1 MQNAQ
6 QQVSVIGLGAMGS
19 ALARTLL
26 SAGYR
31 VTVWNR
37 SSEKAEPLV
46 AEGAVLA
53 PSAAGAV
60 AASPVVLICVATYEA
75 TRAVLGNAEAQPAL
89 KGRTIVELGSGTP
102 DDARASEAWAR
113 EVGVDYLD
121 GAIMATPSQ
130 IGRRDTTIFFS
141 GSETAFGA
149 SRSALEALAGRAVY
163 MGPQVSLASTW
174 DLGVLSC
181 LFGALLGF
189 FHGARIFE
197 SESLKVSDLGAA
209 IAEIAPAIGEMIKES
224 GDVIPSGLYE
234 NAQSSVKTC
243 ALGSELFVKQAR
255 EAKINDEFPTFSAG
269 LFNKAVNAG
278 FGAQEAA
285 AVVKVLRG

>member
-19 ALARTLL
+19 ALARTLVG
-26 SAGYR
+26 AGHL

-53 PSAAGAV
+53 PTAAAAV
-60 AASPVVLICVATYEA
+60 AASPIVIVCVAQYEA
-75 TRAVLGNAEAQPAL
+75 TRAVLGAEEAASAL
-89 KGRTIVELGSGTP
+89 AGRTLVELGSGTP
-102 DDARASEAWAR
+102 NDARAAEVWAR
-113 EVGVDYLD
+113 ELGVDYLD

-130 IGRRDTTIFFS
+130 IGRPEATIFFS

-149 SRSALEALAGRAVY
+149 SRAALDALAGRPIFL
-163 MGPQVSLASTW
+163 GPQVSLASTW
-174 DLGVLSC
+174 DLATLSC

-197 SESLKVSDLGAA
+197 SEGLKVSGLGAA

-224 GDVIPSGLYE
+224 GDVIQSGLYD
-234 NAQSSVKTC
+234 NVQSSVKTC

-255 EAKINDEFPTFSAG
+255 EAKINDEFPTFAAG
-269 LFNKAVNAG
+269 LFGKAVNAG

-285 AVVKVLRG
+285 AVVKILRD